1 MQMKSAIP
9 FIPISWGELLDKITI
24 LEIKELKI
32 SAIDAKE
39 NIRKELKYLL
49 DIANLSN
56 MSDEIQSLKTEL
68 KNINLQLWDVE
79 DGLRVKELA
88 GEFDKVF
95 IDLSRSVYRLNDV
108 RAKTKQSINLILQSE
123 LVEEKSYKDFQV
135 QGNYGEVK

>member
-39 NIRKELKYLL
+39 NIRNELKYLL

-68 KNINLQLWDVE
+68 KNIP
-79 DGLRVKELA
+79 
-88 GEFDKVF
+88 
-95 IDLSRSVYRLNDV
+95 
-108 RAKTKQSINLILQSE
+108 TKL
-123 LVEEKSYKDFQV
+123 
-135 QGNYGEVK
+135 